1 MTDGVRSEDAELVH
15 SEEDEDRA
23 EDRDDDGAE
32 DSDDVSAACAT
43 GTVSNAVMAAAANA
57 DVILFMPL
65 ILTASS
71 ISVGTFVQNS
81 SKFCVQAV

>member
-15 SEEDEDRA
+15 SEEDEDR
-23 EDRDDDGAE
+23 AE